1 MSRLL
6 LDASLAEN
14 LLTVSDAVE
23 IVDNEGR
30 VLGVYTPVFR
40 HVPPPGF
47 VFPFSD
53 EEMARSRLQTT
64 GRSLDEILRDLKQK
78 YGE

>member
-6 LDASLAEN
+6 LNASLAEN

-30 VLGVYTPVFR
+30 VLGVYTR
-40 HVPPPGF
+40 
-47 VFPFSD
+47 FPTRP
-53 EEMARSRLQTT
+53 AAWLRL
-64 GRSLDEILRDLKQK
+64 SILRRRD
-78 YGE
+78 GAPPSGDDGPVARRNHSGSETEVW